1 MIGNLNH
8 KVMGLIKEPKNV
20 DFSNQSEPWT
30 ENELADFRKLMQEL
44 KLKNKKQ
51 VSGRLTKKNESE
63 NSKIEVQKNQF
74 LTIYSLPSF

>member
-1 MIGNLNH
+1 
-8 KVMGLIKEPKNV
+8 MGLIKEPKNV